1 MGSCQMLLFKNGKV
15 TYYNIHFPPNV
26 RKLLIF
32 LDDIEQAILPIAAL
46 SVEVAEA
53 RKKHS

>member
-15 TYYNIHFPPNV
+15 TYNIHFPPNV

-32 LDDIEQAILPIAAL
+32 LDEIEHAILPIAAL